1 MIHVVVPIL
10 LENQNENQRQMRTIM
25 DSNKVRQLY
34 EYLGSLNNAGSR
46 LQTTAPED
54 RPDTEKSSS
63 ILSITNISRQGYLI
77 TLSWAQV
84 LTLKQRKARPR
95 WKFVWSKFKMG
106 LAVIPRNIFDNIA
119 GSFVLLTIRQKHQIS
134 ISLIYLKRR

>member
-25 DSNKVRQLY
+25 DSNKVRQSY

-54 RPDTEKSSS
+54 RPDTEE
-63 ILSITNISRQGYLI
+63 IEQYLI
-77 TLSWAQV
+77 YNQYIATRL
-84 LTLKQRKARPR
+84 
-95 WKFVWSKFKMG
+95 
-106 LAVIPRNIFDNIA
+106 FDNAIVGTSPDIEA
-119 GSFVLLTIRQKHQIS
+119 KEGQTALEVCLEQIQDG
-134 ISLIYLKRR
+134 ISSNI